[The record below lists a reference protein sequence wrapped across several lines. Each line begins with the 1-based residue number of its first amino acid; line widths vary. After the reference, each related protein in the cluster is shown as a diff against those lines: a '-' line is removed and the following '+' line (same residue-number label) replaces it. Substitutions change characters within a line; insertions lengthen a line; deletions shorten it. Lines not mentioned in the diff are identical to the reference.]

1 MKDIFFCSAI
11 ELGQMVNNKEIT
23 PTEII
28 DAYEA
33 RIKEVNPKVNA
44 IVYTQFDWA
53 RLAAKRIEEKLAEG
67 IPVGPLAG
75 VPVGL
80 KDFLP
85 SKEGWVNSHGGVKSL
100 IAIDAYDS
108 EICKAM
114 EKLGAIVIGKTNAPA
129 FGFRGTTDNEL
140 YGPTSTPF
148 NTEYNSGGSSG
159 GSASAV
165 SSGMMTI
172 AEGGD
177 AGGSIRIPA
186 AWCGCFGFKS
196 SAGLIPSVCRPDAWT
211 ATHPYCCGGPITRT
225 VDDAAL
231 VLSEMIK
238 YDPRDPISVM
248 TPPSLIQNIL
258 DRHRV
263 VQRRKYKI
271 AYTFNFG
278 GLFPYP
284 NQEIAEA
291 IDNIINVLSD
301 LGNTVNKANFH
312 FNYSCKAI
320 EEAWLRG
327 ISVDSSI
334 DNAIAKANGFDLIGE
349 HSDELPEAF
358 IKWDKIAFES
368 TMMDYRNFHE
378 IRTDILDAHLNV
390 FEDADII
397 IAPVSGCLPV
407 KNSDDKN
414 TRGPSE
420 IGGYKVDP
428 LIGFAYT
435 YLENMIGYP
444 AASVPIGLTHNNL
457 PIGLQIIGKRYHDD
471 EVFAIARQIESAMP
485 WVQTYSK
492 VAETL

>member
-11 ELGQMVNNKEIT
+11 ELGQMVNNEEIT

-28 DAYEA
+28 DLYEE
-33 RIKEVNPKVNA
+33 RIKKVNPKINA
-44 IVYTQFDWA
+44 IVSTHFTYA
-53 RLAAKRIEEKLAEG
+53 REVAKQIEEKIAQG
-67 IPVGPLAG
+67 ILVGPLAG

-85 SKEGWVNSHGGVKSL
+85 SKKGWLSTHGGVASL
-100 IAIDAYDS
+100 TTIDEYDS

-129 FGFRGTTDNEL
+129 FGFRGTTDNKL
-140 YGPTSTPF
+140 FGPTSTPF
-148 NTEYNSGGSSG
+148 NIEHNSGGSSG

-165 SSGMMTI
+165 GAGLLAI

-186 AWCGCFGFKS
+186 AWCGCFGHKP

-231 VLSEMIK
+231 VLASMIK
-238 YDPRDPISVM
+238 YDPSDPISVM

-258 DRHRV
+258 DTHKI
-263 VQRRKYKI
+263 VQRRRYKI
-271 AYTFNFG
+271 AYTMNFG

-284 NQEIAEA
+284 EIQIAEA
-291 IDNIINVLSD
+291 IDKVISILEKN
-301 LGNTVNKANFH
+301 GNTINKADFK
-312 FNYSCKAI
+312 FNYSRKEI

-349 HSDELPEAF
+349 HSDELPDAF

-368 TMMDYRNFHE
+368 TMMDYRKFHE
-378 IRTDILDAHLNV
+378 IRTDILDAHLRV
-390 FEDADII
+390 FENCDII
-397 IAPVSGCLPV
+397 VAPVAGCMPP
-407 KNSDDKN
+407 KNATNND
-414 TRGPSE
+414 TQGPDY
-420 IGGYKVDP
+420 IGDVEVDP

-444 AASVPIGLTHNNL
+444 AASVPIGLSDNNL
-457 PIGLQIIGKRYHDD
+457 PIAIQIIGKRYHDD
-471 EVFAIARQIESAMP
+471 EVFAIARQIESLLP
-485 WVQTYSK
+485 WKDNY
-492 VAETL
+492 AIPAAL